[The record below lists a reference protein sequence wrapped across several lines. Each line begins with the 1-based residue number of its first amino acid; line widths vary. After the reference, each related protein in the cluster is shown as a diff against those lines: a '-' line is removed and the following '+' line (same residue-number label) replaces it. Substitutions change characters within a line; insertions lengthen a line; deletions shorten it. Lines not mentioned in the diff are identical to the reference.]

1 MWVYQ
6 QTGTPAHLPEAALL
20 PQPQKTLPPE
30 RSAPEVPSPLQRHNT
45 ETRQK
50 TCWLIGSG
58 SAGVLL
64 AFCEKQQPDWLQY
77 YLQSWRGLFA
87 AADAHTAASLFG
99 TEYLTLAAAA
109 TLLFLMGFSALGPVL
124 IFLFTMFYGLGN
136 GTLFVQLLSDT
147 ALKRETWLL
156 LLAFLPAA
164 AASAGLCTLGTDSLR
179 VSSQIRVCSFFAAGP
194 DREIVRPH
202 GFIRQYLLTL
212 TLFVPLC
219 GISAA
224 LASIGSR
231 L

>member
-6 QTGTPAHLPEAALL
+6 QTGTPAHLPEAAQQLPTGEAALL

-30 RSAPEVPSPLQRHNT
+30 RSAPEVPLPLQRHNT

-50 TCWLIGSG
+50 TCWLLVCAFLIGSG
-58 SAGVLL
+58 SAGVIL

-77 YLQSWRGLFA
+77 YLQSWRDLFA

-99 TEYLTLAAAA
+99 MEYLTLA
-109 TLLFLMGFSALGPVL
+109 
-124 IFLFTMFYGLGN
+124 
-136 GTLFVQLLSDT
+136 
-147 ALKRETWLL
+147 
-156 LLAFLPAA
+156 AA